1 MCEKSARKEKGTVY
15 FKYMTTP
22 YRNLI
27 AQYARVVDELGVKRN
42 SLYIPSVY
50 NCVLFPYASR
60 LWTPDLVP
68 K

>member
-1 MCEKSARKEKGTVY
+1 MCEKSTRGKKNVY
-15 FKYMTTP
+15 FKYRASP
-22 YRNLI
+22 YRNLVTKHARI
-27 AQYARVVDELGVKRN
+27 ADELGVKRN